1 MPEETSR
8 GSCRSPAPRS
18 ARPAARRRLGRAA
31 LGLLGALAA
40 SAPAVAVRAQPT
52 PAAPA
57 QPTSAAPVRPTSA
70 APVRPTPAVRAD
82 ADLLRR
88 QAQEL
93 LASGRPEAA
102 CPKLE
107 ESDRLV
113 PSAGTKLELAR
124 CHEST
129 GRLASAW
136 ALYTDVAAAEAAG
149 GDAKRGAEAR
159 ARSAAVAERLP
170 ALTISVSGEVK
181 ELPGFEVTIDGDPA
195 RRLGEPQPVAP
206 GRRLVTATAPGRRTF
221 TREVEVSRPGERVAV
236 EIAALAPAEGAS
248 EGAPE
253 PAPAASGSV
262 RRRWPA
268 PDRSRPDPIHRNLMW
283 VTGGLT
289 LAGVA
294 LGTTFGV
301 LAITTWDKVEDASAG
316 CDNPARYRG
325 CPQRVHDLSS
335 RAMSYSTVSD
345 FSFIAAGAAL
355 AGTAVLWL
363 TLPEAAP
370 RASARVEIAPGVFGG
385 SVLGVF

>member
-1 MPEETSR
+1 MPEETSG
-8 GSCRSPAPRS
+8 GSCRSPAPRR
-18 ARPAARRRLGRAA
+18 ARGAARRRLGRAA

-52 PAAPA
+52 PAVPAQPTPAAPA
-57 QPTSAAPVRPTSA
+57 QPA
-70 APVRPTPAVRAD
+70 PAVRAD

-93 LASGRPEAA
+93 MASGRPEAA

-113 PSAGTKLELAR
+113 PSAETKLALAR
-124 CHEST
+124 CQEST

-136 ALYTDVAAAEAAG
+136 ALYTDVAAG
-149 GDAKRGAEAR
+149 GDAQRGAEAR
-159 ARSAAVAERLP
+159 ARAAAVAGKLP
-170 ALTISVSGEVK
+170 ALTIAVSGEVK
-181 ELPGFEVTIDGDPA
+181 ALPGLVVTIDGEAA

-206 GRRLVTATAPGRRTF
+206 GRRKIAATAPGRRTF
-221 TREVEVSRPGERVAV
+221 TREVEVSRPGEQVEV
-236 EIAALAPAEGAS
+236 EIAALAPAEATS
-248 EGAPE
+248 EDTLE
-253 PAPAASGSV
+253 PAPLSGSV
-262 RRRWPA
+262 RRRWPT
-268 PDRSRPDPIHRNLMW
+268 PSRSRPDPIHRNLMW

-301 LAITTWDKVEDASAG
+301 LAITTWDQVEDASAG

-335 RAMSYSTVSD
+335 RAMSYATVSD

-355 AGTAVLWL
+355 AGTAVLWM
-363 TLPEAAP
+363 TLPESESAP
-370 RASARVEIAPGVFGG
+370 RASARVEIAPGVLGG